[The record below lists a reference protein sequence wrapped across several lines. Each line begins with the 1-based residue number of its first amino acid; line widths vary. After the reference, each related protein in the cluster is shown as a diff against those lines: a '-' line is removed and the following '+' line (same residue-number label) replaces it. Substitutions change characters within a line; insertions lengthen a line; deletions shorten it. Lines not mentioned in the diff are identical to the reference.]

1 MFYKVAVNM
10 VVVLAMIVAE
20 ATTRAVAMARDTK
33 HCPAVA
39 EATIPIP
46 ATLLAAAES
55 SATSTNSKTED
66 PAAMSIKATVLSCHK
81 TSKSKS
87 QQ

>member
-1 MFYKVAVNM
+1 MAVNM
-10 VVVLAMIVAE
+10 VVVMAMIVAAAE
-20 ATTRAVAMARDTK
+20 ATTGAVATTRSTK